1 MLFDFLVVCFF
12 HEGMKM
18 FPLAR
23 KKHFSFGFHFVFDL
37 EEIRFYSTCVC
48 FKWEECGT
56 ARWEEKQKFDG
67 LKLRIKES
75 WFFFF
80 QKKRLTFESE
90 KTNESF
96 MVERK
101 KVSYIFNKMV
111 SLREVNTKIWCFEV
125 TKIQNI
131 IHLLVFVY
139 ENDALPSVMN
149 IKGSNFLQ
157 KTFSLEIISVRFF
170 SKIFYISAKTRGVE
184 KIPYGL
190 SVFRGD

>member
-1 MLFDFLVVCFF
+1 MWDS
-12 HEGMKM
+12 KM
-18 FPLAR
+18 RR
-23 KKHFSFGFHFVFDL
+23 KTKIWWTKVANK
-37 EEIRFYSTCVC
+37 R
-48 FKWEECGT
+48 
-56 ARWEEKQKFDG
+56 
-67 LKLRIKES
+67 KLI
-75 WFFFF
+75 FFF